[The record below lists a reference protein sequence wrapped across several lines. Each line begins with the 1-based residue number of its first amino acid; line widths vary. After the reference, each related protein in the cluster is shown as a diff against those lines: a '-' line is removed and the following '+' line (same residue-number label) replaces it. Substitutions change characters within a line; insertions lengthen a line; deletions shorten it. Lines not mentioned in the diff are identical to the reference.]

1 MRFSALAWSLGVTFT
16 LVPVGFANAQTF
28 PAKPV
33 RIISPYPPGGGN
45 DTLARTLAP
54 KLTESLGQQ
63 VIVENRPGANTIIGV
78 EAAARS
84 APDGY
89 TMVLVPNVHAI
100 NPYLYPKL
108 PYDPVKDFTPITLVG
123 TSPLVVAMHPSV
135 PVKDMRGLIALAR
148 ARPGQVQ
155 YGSSGNGSVGHVGVE
170 LLEMMTGVKMQHI
183 PYKGTAPMLVDVMNG
198 QLTFTFGS
206 ALGVMPHVKS
216 NRLRAIAVTSGKRSP
231 ALPDLP
237 TIAESGVPGYE
248 MILWY
253 GLIGPAGIPS
263 EIVQRLNGE
272 IGKVL
277 RDKEVSGRLAAQG
290 VDAEP
295 TTPQQFAQLIASEL
309 KKYAKV
315 VKQTGAKVD

>member
-1 MRFSALAWSLGVTFT
+1 LSS
-16 LVPVGFANAQTF
+16 
-28 PAKPV
+28 
-33 RIISPYPPGGGN
+33 
-45 DTLARTLAP
+45 
-54 KLTESLGQQ
+54 KLSESLGQQ
-63 VIVENRPGANTIIGV
+63 VIVDNRPGANTIIGV
-78 EAAARS
+78 EATARS

-89 TMVLVPNVHAI
+89 TMVLIPNVHAI

-123 TSPLVVAMHPSV
+123 TSPLLVAMHPSV

-216 NRLRAIAVTSGKRSP
+216 NRLRAIAVTSSKRSP

-253 GLIGPAGIPS
+253 GLVGPAGIPS
-263 EIVQRLNGE
+263 EVVQRLNSE

-277 RDKEVSGRLAAQG
+277 RDKDVSGRLAAQG
-290 VDAEP
+290 VDAAP
-295 TTPQQFAQLIASEL
+295 STPQQFAQLIASEL

-315 VKQTGAKVD
+315 VKQTGAKVE